1 MAMNLMPVIATAAVE
16 KSGLVQFDWTMV
28 FQIVNTLILF
38 FFLRKLLFKPVTEF
52 MEKREQEIAGEYDQ
66 AAKLQQEA
74 DHKKAEYIE
83 KLAKSDEEGKQIIR
97 EATAKAETR
106 ATDIVKQAEKDAA
119 DLKVKAQHD
128 IEREQVKAINHL
140 KDDIASMAMLAASKI
155 IEKDVKD
162 TDHRDMISKVID
174 EVGDTKWQS

>member
-1 MAMNLMPVIATAAVE
+1 MAMNFMPVIATAAVE
-16 KSGLVQFDWTMV
+16 KSGLVQFDWTMA

-52 MEKREQEIAGEYDQ
+52 MEKREQEIAGEYNE
-66 AAKLQQEA
+66 AARLQQEA
-74 DHKKAEYIE
+74 EQLKSEYIG
-83 KLAKSDEEGKQIIR
+83 KLEKSDEEGKQIVR
-97 EATAKAETR
+97 EAASKAEKR
-106 ATDIVKQAEKDAA
+106 ASDIVKQAEKEVAE
-119 DLKVKAQHD
+119 LKVKAQHD

-140 KDDIASMAMLAASKI
+140 KDDIASMALLAASKI

>member
-38 FFLRKLLFKPVTEF
+38 FFLKKLLFKPVTEF
-52 MEKREQEIAGEYDQ
+52 MEKREQEIAGEYDE

-74 DHKKAEYIE
+74 EQLKSDYIG
-83 KLAKSDEEGKQIIR
+83 KLEKSDEEGKQIVR
-97 EATAKAETR
+97 DAAAKAERR
-106 ATDIVKQAEKDAA
+106 ASEIVKSAEKDVS
-119 DLKVKAQHD
+119 DLKVKAQLD

-140 KDDIASMAMLAASKI
+140 KDDIASMALFAASKI
-155 IEKDVKD
+155 IEKDVKEA
-162 TDHRDMISKVID
+162 DHRDMISKVID

>member
-1 MAMNLMPVIATAAVE
+1 MAVNVMPVIAAAVGE

-38 FFLRKLLFKPVTEF
+38 FFLKKLLFKPVTEF
-52 MEKREQEIAGEYDQ
+52 MEKREQEIAGEYEG

-74 DHKKAEYIE
+74 EEKKAEYINRIE
-83 KLAKSDEEGKQIIR
+83 KSNEEGKEIIR
-97 EATAKAETR
+97 NATAKAESR
-106 ATDIVKQAEKDAA
+106 ATEIVKLAEKDAA

-162 TDHRDMISKVID
+162 ADHRDMISKVIN